1 MSASDVTPPSP
12 GEDAHRVRSAP
23 PLSAVRRILAHYQRT
38 AAAAGSM
45 RPTPR
50 HARRNR
56 LAGDKA
62 KR

>member
-23 PLSAVRRILAHYQRT
+23 PLTAARRILAQYQRT

-45 RPTPR
+45 RPDASPR
-50 HARRNR
+50 TSNR
-56 LAGDKA
+56 VAADKA